1 MSKYVAFIRG
11 INVGGIVLTMADLKK
26 ILEYIGFS
34 EVKTYIQ
41 SGNAIFESDEGNK
54 RRMEAEISQ
63 EIKNKIDHDVVV
75 IVKTIDELKR
85 LVASHPL
92 EDSGDQD
99 KLYVTILSHDP
110 AAPDIEILME
120 TMNEIDRH
128 VVENR
133 AVYSY
138 YGEGYGTSK
147 RSNNFIEKILKVS
160 ATTRNWN
167 TMKAIYELA
176 IEDMRPSNRK
186 GPPPLLN

>member
-1 MSKYVAFIRG
+1 
-11 INVGGIVLTMADLKK
+11 MADLMK
-26 ILEYIGFS
+26 ILEYIGFTNI
-34 EVKTYIQ
+34 KTYIQ
-41 SGNAIFESDEGNK
+41 SGNAIFESEESNK
-54 RRMEAEISQ
+54 RMMEAQIGQ
-63 EIKNKIDHDVVV
+63 EIKNKIDHEIVV
-75 IVKTIDELKR
+75 IVKTMDELR
-85 LVASHPL
+85 RIVASHPF

-176 IEDMRPSNRK
+176 MENTIPSNQK
-186 GPPPLLN
+186 GPPPRLS